1 MQVLNDQTFAVLVLM
16 ALFTTFITTPIVM
29 AVYKPARR
37 VAPYK
42 NRTVKRKDLDTELRL
57 LACFHSSRNIPT
69 MINLVECSR
78 GTRKRGRLCVYAM
91 HLMELSERSSAISM
105 VHKAR
110 KNGLPFWNKK
120 RDDRDQMVIAFEA
133 YQQLSSVTIRPMT
146 AISALNTIYEDICT
160 SAHQKRAAMILLPF
174 HKHQRVDGSL
184 ESLGHSLQEVNQRVL
199 RHSPCSAGILIDR
212 GFGGTTQ
219 VSASDVSYKIAVPFF
234 GGSDDMEALA
244 YGIRM
249 AEHPGIMLTVLKFV
263 PASGKTLLTL
273 EGHDTNVIRVEND
286 KNSNSE
292 ADSEIFF
299 SEFVQLA
306 AKKLQDSVTHEER
319 VVESKADVV
328 AALKSMS
335 KSNLFLVGRMPPIA
349 PLLISTDTP
358 ELGPVGSFL
367 ASSNFSNTASVLAI
381 QHYNPNVNLHPLVEE
396 KENEDTDDGTDTPVL
411 VEKY

>member
-1 MQVLNDQTFAVLVLM
+1 
-16 ALFTTFITTPIVM
+16 M

-37 VAPYK
+37 GAPYK

-57 LACFHSSRNIPT
+57 LVCFHSSRNIPT

-120 RDDRDQMVIAFEA
+120 PEDKDQMVIAFEA

-146 AISALNTIYEDICT
+146 AISALNTIHEDICT

-184 ESLGHSLQEVNQRVL
+184 ESLGHSLREVNQRVL
-199 RHSPCSAGILIDR
+199 RHSPCSVGILVDR

-219 VSASDVSYKIAVPFF
+219 VLASDVSYNIVVPFF
-234 GGSDDMEALA
+234 GGHDDVEALA
-244 YGIRM
+244 YGMRM
-249 AEHPGIMLTVLKFV
+249 AEHPGIMVTVLKFV
-263 PASGKTLLTL
+263 APSGKTLLTL
-273 EGHDTNVIRVEND
+273 HGQDTSVIKVGND
-286 KNSNSE
+286 NNSDKE
-292 ADSEIFF
+292 ADCELFF
-299 SEFVQLA
+299 SELIQHA
-306 AKKLQDSVTHEER
+306 AKNLQDSVRHVER
-319 VVESKADVV
+319 VVESKADIV

-335 KSNLFLVGRMPPIA
+335 KNNLFLVGRMPPIA
-349 PLLISTDTP
+349 PNSLPSTDTP

-367 ASSNFSNTASVLAI
+367 ASSNFSNTASVLVI
-381 QHYNPNVNLHPLVEE
+381 QHFNPNAILHPLVEE
-396 KENEDTDDGTDTPVL
+396 KEDRDMDDIPDTPVTKDTL
-411 VEKY
+411 MW